1 MKCSRIIIKF
11 LFKMF
16 VKKEVYFVLGR
27 EIRVALKNYS
37 KCRLHPPPP
46 FWPLCVKNCVNSK
59 SNVQQEFLNLKETVC
74 YFV

>member
-37 KCRLHPPPP
+37 KGRLHPPP
-46 FWPLCVKNCVNSK
+46 LSGLYV
-59 SNVQQEFLNLKETVC
+59 
-74 YFV
+74 

>member
-37 KCRLHPPPP
+37 KCRLHPPP
-46 FWPLCVKNCVNSK
+46 LSGLYV
-59 SNVQQEFLNLKETVC
+59 
-74 YFV
+74 